1 MFHKISNS
9 LQWKMIVLISL
20 IIAAVISAIGS
31 FSYYTS
37 MKAIDS
43 DVIRFSNQI
52 LTQANFNLSRYI
64 DDNER
69 FFERVGKSEQFR
81 DWSMVKAGEDYLV
94 YENYRLLEKDLINP
108 FVEYHPEMLSV
119 IFRSSNGYEKIYRNP
134 LIQNYVLS
142 WRYSMK
148 DQAWFET
155 LPSSGQMTR
164 LVTLSSQ
171 YADQSGTTVRN
182 PVLTYVQ
189 KYRFGNDTGYLQFDI
204 SLESTQAIL
213 DAIQLGA
220 NGSTFIVDTDGR
232 IVSAPDFSQI
242 GMLTADKLEPV
253 LQASH
258 SGSYYLEET
267 KQMVVYQIVPSTG
280 WKIVSIIPYSD
291 LASSIHSIRSWT
303 TLMTLVGIILA
314 SLLVS
319 LVAASITKR
328 LKELRKTIGKTRMG
342 RFDVRV
348 TVKGSDEVA
357 ELGAAY
363 NHLLD
368 RIDVSISQL
377 AESRIVQQQAIL
389 SALQAQINS
398 HFLFNALESINSM
411 ANLARHKGIQDTTLA
426 LSNMLRYTSN
436 YQHALVRLEDEMQ
449 HLHDYIHIMR
459 ILYRDDVQFHV
470 EQDETLRECRCLK
483 AIVQPFV
490 ENSIKHGYETTAEPM
505 MVSITAKRSEDA
517 YVCIEIAD
525 NGRGI
530 APDKLK
536 ELQHALALEHPAQEF
551 MQLSRIGVLNVHY
564 RLKTFYK
571 DLHSG
576 VSISCS
582 AAGETRILIK
592 FPYYTKDVISL

>member
-1 MFHKISNS
+1 
-9 LQWKMIVLISL
+9 MIVLISL

-43 DVIRFSNQI
+43 DVVRFSNQI

-69 FFERVGKSEQFR
+69 FFERVGHSSEFR
-81 DWSMVKAGEDYLV
+81 DWSMVNQGEDYPV
-94 YENYRLLEKDLINP
+94 YKNYRLLETNLIEP
-108 FVEYHPEMLSV
+108 FILYHPEMLSIV
-119 IFRSSNGYEKIYRNP
+119 FYSSNGHESIYRNP
-134 LIQNYVLS
+134 LTQNYVLN
-142 WRYSMK
+142 WGYSMK
-148 DQAWFET
+148 NQDWFQA
-155 LPSSGQMTR
+155 LPFSGQVTR
-164 LVTLSSQ
+164 LVALSSH
-171 YADQSGTTVRN
+171 YADQSGTAIPN

-189 KYRFGNDTGYLQFDI
+189 KYSFGTNTGYLQFDI

-220 NGSTFIVDTDGR
+220 NGSTFIVDGGGR
-232 IVSAPDFSQI
+232 IVSSPDYSQI
-242 GMLTADKLEPV
+242 GTQAQELLEPV
-253 LQASH
+253 LRSSR

-267 KQMVVYQIVPSTG
+267 KQMVVYQTVPSTG
-280 WKIVSIIPYSD
+280 WRIVSIIPYSD
-291 LASSIHSIRSWT
+291 LAGSIRSIRSWT

-342 RFDVRV
+342 RLDIRV
-348 TVKGSDEVA
+348 AVKGSDEVA

-363 NHLLD
+363 NLLLD
-368 RIDVSISQL
+368 RIDVSITQL

-505 MVSITAKRSEDA
+505 MISITAKRDADA

-530 APDKLK
+530 DPDKLK
-536 ELQHALALEHPAQEF
+536 ELQVALGLERPAQEF